1 MNASI
6 EPEPIT
12 RPLDI
17 SEITMTMNAY
27 NTAIDH
33 ALETGRKQERQRF
46 TEAMTARVCFD
57 HLKRGNCDHP
67 SCFELSDLI
76 KKLGANQ

>member
-12 RPLDI
+12 RPLDLT
-17 SEITMTMNAY
+17 EVTMTMNAY
-27 NTAIDH
+27 NVAIDA

-46 TEAMTARVCFD
+46 TEAMTTVICFD
-57 HLKRGNCDHP
+57 HLKTGTCDH
-67 SCFELSDLI
+67 SACWELTRI
-76 KKLGANQ
+76 MTTLGVNQ